1 MNTIINNRNYNFTK
15 TFIEDNITAISSDQT
30 KNMLISLY
38 HALTPENAGKIYE
51 VVAKLINEEYI
62 QAKWKLSCEVWKYS
76 GLAFAVSGVV
86 DLATHY
92 GLKHYPDNKNIRE
105 VQNIS
110 RIGLTLSAVAFFL
123 AGWY

>member
-51 VVAKLINEEYI
+51 VVAKLILNINVAMES
-62 QAKWKLSCEVWKYS
+62 QPA
-76 GLAFAVSGVV
+76 AFCSV
-86 DLATHY
+86 
-92 GLKHYPDNKNIRE
+92 
-105 VQNIS
+105 
-110 RIGLTLSAVAFFL
+110 TL
-123 AGWY
+123 